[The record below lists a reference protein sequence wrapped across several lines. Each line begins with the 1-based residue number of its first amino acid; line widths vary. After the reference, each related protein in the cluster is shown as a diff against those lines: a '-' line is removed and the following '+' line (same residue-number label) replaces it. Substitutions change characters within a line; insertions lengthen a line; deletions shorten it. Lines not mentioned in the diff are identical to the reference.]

1 MDARLQEASRSI
13 HERQYIITAQR
24 TAEQDVAEAAEAVRI
39 ELAAA
44 AQDVGV
50 LFASLEELSDVHSG
64 DRDTIKHV
72 QSLVAVSGLLPMEKR
87 KKRAGLRCAET
98 KAGQGISL
106 MP

>member
-64 DRDTIKHV
+64 VRDRIKLV
-72 QSLVAVSGLLPMEKR
+72 QSLGAECCLRPRENS
-87 KKRAGLRCAET
+87 KKRAGH
-98 KAGQGISL
+98 GSGVQQWH
-106 MP
+106 